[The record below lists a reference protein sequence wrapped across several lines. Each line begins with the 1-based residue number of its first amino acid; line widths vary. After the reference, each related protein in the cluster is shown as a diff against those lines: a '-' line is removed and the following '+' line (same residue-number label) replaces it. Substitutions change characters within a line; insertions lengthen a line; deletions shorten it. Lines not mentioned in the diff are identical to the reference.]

1 MITLAVARA
10 ALLHETSSRINK
22 IHLAI
27 GWAHFYGWPI
37 EWRWEGQPF
46 RSRVGF
52 RFGAD
57 GDFAPARSFDDDVR
71 PTLKF
76 GKEKGD
82 WNE

>member
-1 MITLAVARA
+1 VISLAAART
-10 ALLHETSSRINK
+10 ALLVETTSRLNK

-52 RFGAD
+52 RFGANES
-57 GDFAPARSFDDDVR
+57 FVSARSFDDDVR

-76 GKEKGD
+76 GKEKRD
-82 WNE
+82 E